1 MGTPIPIGDEYGTR
15 RLPRRGA
22 KRSAGGGAGGVRVA
36 RGSAQTMLVA
46 VAAV

>member
-22 KRSAGGGAGGVRVA
+22 KRSAGGAGGVRVA

-46 VAAV
+46 GAAV